1 MTRIEQLAEAAAAEL
16 RKHILDAQDQI
27 QAAIDGIMEDAQDA
41 QAEGRDKAAVL
52 SLSFGIKWPLDGSK
66 VAVALGVSTRRKF
79 ESVIELDD
87 PDQGK
92 LPIDGIKACVNETL
106 SRYADVNVGKL
117 PIAGGGGGGVCPIGP
132 TAGTG
137 GVR

>member
-1 MTRIEQLAEAAAAEL
+1 MTRIEQLAEAAAVEL

-27 QAAIDGIMEDAQDA
+27 QIAIDGIMEDAQDA
-41 QAEGRDKAAVL
+41 QAEGKDKAAVL

-92 LPIDGIKACVNETL
+92 LPIGVIQ
-106 SRYADVNVGKL
+106 
-117 PIAGGGGGGVCPIGP
+117 GGGGGNTLPPIDRVP
-132 TAGTG
+132 G